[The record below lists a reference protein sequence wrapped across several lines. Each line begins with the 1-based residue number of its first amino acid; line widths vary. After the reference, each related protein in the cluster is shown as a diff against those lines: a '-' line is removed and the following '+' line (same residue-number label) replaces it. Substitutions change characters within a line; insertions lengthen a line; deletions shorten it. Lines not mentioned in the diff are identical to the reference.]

1 MMPCQTEETIK
12 KVKANC
18 DRLNNYLIKR
28 AENVGEI
35 NGLASPVIGGAY
47 PIGRFE
53 QIFIDSYKNGVRKSE
68 DLAKRAWKIVESQG
82 QRLLKD
88 GKTVESAEENLKLF
102 DEMAKKFLNLMLPIV
117 KALQIV

>member
-1 MMPCQTEETIK
+1 M
-12 KVKANC
+12 
-18 DRLNNYLIKR
+18 
-28 AENVGEI
+28 
-35 NGLASPVIGGAY
+35 
-47 PIGRFE
+47 
-53 QIFIDSYKNGVRKSE
+53 RKSE